1 MARNAFS
8 LQFSFLLFAPCYP
21 VRAKRACF
29 PRNGIKDSLEFWI
42 PLRGFRIPDSRYWI
56 PVFILPV
63 RGTWILEPVVSGIP
77 DSLSCIPDSKAQD
90 YEFYKQ
96 NFPRFRNR
104 GELPYMGRA

>member
-8 LQFSFLLFAPCYP
+8 LQFSFLLFAPCYQ

-29 PRNGIKDSLEFWI
+29 PRNGIKDSLGFWI
-42 PLRGFRIPDSRYWI
+42 PLRGFRIPGTGFQSSFFQSVELGFWI
-56 PVFILPV
+56 
-63 RGTWILEPVVSGIP
+63 PVVSGIP

-104 GELPYMGRA
+104 SELPYMGRA